1 MDALTAHPASPI
13 PDYPVGRG
21 SRIIVIDDDDCVGQ
35 AIQSILAR
43 HGHEVLLAPRASA
56 GIQAFESATFD
67 AALIDLFM
75 PGMNGL
81 DTIAHIRR
89 GSSIPIIAMSGFRL
103 RNSLNSTDYFSMA
116 MERGASAVIRKPFS
130 GHELLELIDRSLA
143 LATSKKEFVQ

>member
-75 PGMNGL
+75 PGMNGRELARRAEALRPGLPVLYMTGYSRNAVVHQGRL
-81 DTIAHIRR
+81 DEGVELVQKPISQSQLANRIREILDR
-89 GSSIPIIAMSGFRL
+89 QL
-103 RNSLNSTDYFSMA
+103 RRAD
-116 MERGASAVIRKPFS
+116 RK
-130 GHELLELIDRSLA
+130 
-143 LATSKKEFVQ
+143 